1 MCCHGCY
8 TLSIYEECTV
18 KGSASLRLTST
29 PSPASVWIVAVLVV
43 VGWGLNFVFAKEALN
58 QVDVGAFN
66 FMRFGGMT
74 VIGWIVI
81 IRSGNR
87 KPIAEEH
94 RRPLALVAVVGFCGY
109 VFGFSWGLSL
119 TSAFSASL
127 LLAMVPLFVVILT
140 SVIERQL
147 PGAMVLLGLTIAIG
161 GSVIFAVSR
170 TSVEVGWG
178 DLLIVLVAA
187 CYAGY
192 LMLNRKLVDHYSPF
206 VLTTYATT
214 LASIPILLLT
224 LPTLFHQEWSAI
236 SGIGWAAMMWVTVV
250 PVFVSWSLWNWVLR
264 HLLLQQ
270 VAPLLFIV
278 PVVSGIAAWLV
289 LDESIVFGQIA
300 GAAIILLGLT
310 VNGHATSRPRV

>member
-1 MCCHGCY
+1 MGFFSNILNLDQTRKAIKQY
-8 TLSIYEECTV
+8 NTRIEENGWCLRALERKV
-18 KGSASLRLTST
+18 NQKFIGLGS
-29 PSPASVWIVAVLVV
+29 
-43 VGWGLNFVFAKEALN
+43 
-58 QVDVGAFN
+58 
-66 FMRFGGMT
+66 
-74 VIGWIVI
+74 
-81 IRSGNR
+81 
-87 KPIAEEH
+87 
-94 RRPLALVAVVGFCGY
+94 LA
-109 VFGFSWGLSL
+109 
-119 TSAFSASL
+119 
-127 LLAMVPLFVVILT
+127 P
-140 SVIERQL
+140 
-147 PGAMVLLGLTIAIG
+147 
-161 GSVIFAVSR
+161 
-170 TSVEVGWG
+170 
-178 DLLIVLVAA
+178 
-187 CYAGY
+187 AGY